1 MPWGCCRCCLHA
13 HQLGT
18 AGITG
23 SHFALPSEASVA
35 RCLVSRCH
43 ASCTA
48 ALSVMHLGK
57 CHHDVPTAWASPASR
72 LPLYL
77 ACALQVW
84 LLWSQGVKGLG
95 MGFET
100 GWPSVDKHYRVR
112 TGNDKYSCKTDA
124 TADSPQQ
131 SCAQAHVCSAPVGHL
146 QCHRPSA
153 RHSMCA
159 CGTCR

>member
-1 MPWGCCRCCLHA
+1 MPWEWCRCCISMA
-13 HQLGT
+13 QL
-18 AGITG
+18 ASLAVIVP
-23 SHFALPSEASVA
+23 PSDVSVA

-43 ASCTA
+43 VCCTA
-48 ALSVMHLGK
+48 ALSVTHLGK
-57 CHHDVPTAWASPASR
+57 YHLPTAWASPASR

-112 TGNDKYSCKTDA
+112 TGNDKYSCNTDA
-124 TADSPQQ
+124 AADSPQL
-131 SCAQAHVCSAPVGHL
+131 SCAQAHVCSAIGRL
-146 QCHRPSA
+146 LDIA
-153 RHSMCA
+153 CA
-159 CGTCR
+159 HVVHAHHIAMHVPP